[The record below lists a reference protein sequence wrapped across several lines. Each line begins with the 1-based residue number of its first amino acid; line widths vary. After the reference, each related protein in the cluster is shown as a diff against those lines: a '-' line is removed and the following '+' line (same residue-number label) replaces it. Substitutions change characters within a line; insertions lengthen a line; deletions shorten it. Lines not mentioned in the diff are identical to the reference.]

1 GGAAACDAGV
11 AATKEARRSAQIGAL
26 NRRLHRSMN
35 RRRGRWYNA
44 ASLADA
50 AVMQPLNYESRLRMR
65 CQPALLPRA
74 RRRRRELRPA
84 ARQLLTAAGAAA
96 ALMILLALFFVMVS
110 QLGPG
115 EGHTLRTS
123 GMPGAASRGP
133 TPGL

>member
-1 GGAAACDAGV
+1 NTVGGAAARDAGV

-26 NRRLHRSMN
+26 NRRLRRSMN

-65 CQPALLPRA
+65 SQAALLPRA
-74 RRRRRELRPA
+74 RRRRRREIRPA
-84 ARQLLTAAGAAA
+84 AGQLLTAAGAAA

-115 EGHTLRTS
+115 EGQTPRTS
-123 GMPGAASRGP
+123 GMPGAAS
-133 TPGL
+133 